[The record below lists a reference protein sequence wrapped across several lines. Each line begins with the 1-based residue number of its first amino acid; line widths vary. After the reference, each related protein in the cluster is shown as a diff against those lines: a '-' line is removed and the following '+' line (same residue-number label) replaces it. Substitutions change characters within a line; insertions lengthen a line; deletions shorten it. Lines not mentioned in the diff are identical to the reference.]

1 MFEFDVVYDREAH
14 LRGVMALNFNRGIV
28 SIVLSVLIFFAGITW
43 LVLGLLGI
51 SSDNYGYVGTS
62 VVFILVAVYYAVLGG
77 LGLSEKYLRKAIDKL
92 LAKNAVVY
100 PKTIN
105 YIFHEEHIIGKDFN
119 ASSINIF
126 KYGQVLSI
134 YKTDVG
140 VYLRLTGK
148 KMMVLESQKAL
159 ESDFLEYLKKKTGR
173 RILKVKTLVLKYS
186 TKETENLTEK

>member
-43 LVLGLLGI
+43 LVLELLGI

-100 PKTIN
+100 PKTTN

-119 ASSINIF
+119 ASSISIF

-148 KMMVLESQKAL
+148 RMMVLESQKAL

-173 RILKVKTLVLKYS
+173 RILKVKTPVLKYS

>member
-43 LVLGLLGI
+43 LVLELLGI

-105 YIFHEEHIIGKDFN
+105 CI
-119 ASSINIF
+119 
-126 KYGQVLSI
+126 L
-134 YKTDVG
+134 YK
-140 VYLRLTGK
+140 K
-148 KMMVLESQKAL
+148 
-159 ESDFLEYLKKKTGR
+159 F
-173 RILKVKTLVLKYS
+173 
-186 TKETENLTEK
+186 